1 MNKRI
6 YLGLALT
13 AGLIV
18 LSETSLAGNSPNILP
33 VTITSTAKAISDQK
47 KSSAFHEAMVS
58 HYKALIAAE
67 YGKKTT
73 RKKS

>member
-47 KSSAFHEAMVS
+47 KS
-58 HYKALIAAE
+58 
-67 YGKKTT
+67 
-73 RKKS
+73 